1 MIDKISARDLEAIKG
16 EGAKVTRKVTKASPA
31 PPDEINKSLGRL
43 TEAVM
48 VAGKTEKVI
57 ALASER
63 HLANIANSLGDGAKS
78 LLDQLTQILARDES
92 AKVVPYR
99 FTVKR
104 DSRGLIEHIEAHP
117 ITTKKA

>member
-78 LLDQLTQILARDES
+78 LLDQLTQKAGQPGLDRA
-92 AKVVPYR
+92 YR
-99 FTVKR
+99 GPSDHHQEGIIDLT
-104 DSRGLIEHIEAHP
+104 
-117 ITTKKA
+117 